1 MTEQEPAGRT
11 ELSAKT
17 WQSLANM
24 LQKMGT
30 DAELAKQIG
39 SGNLSPKA
47 VLSQIQH
54 LFAENAHMIRE
65 DFQED
70 MKTLFGSRAF
80 RNLLEAGMKNEW
92 LMKPEDVAD
101 KEKVEQLYA
110 RIREQAARL
119 EEAFHMAG
127 KAESAGA
134 KSVQNLQNNV
144 DFMNQMNHL
153 FTYIQLPL
161 KMTGNEAHGDL
172 YVYTNKKS
180 LAKKDGN
187 VSALLHL
194 DMENLGP
201 LDVYVTMQ
209 KNLNKVSASFTVKDE
224 AALNLIADH
233 IHILNERLEKRG
245 YSMKAN
251 FQIKEDGPT
260 NVMQEI
266 LEQNKNISVL
276 SKTSFDMRA

>member
-1 MTEQEPAGRT
+1 
-11 ELSAKT
+11 
-17 WQSLANM
+17 
-24 LQKMGT
+24 
-30 DAELAKQIG
+30 
-39 SGNLSPKA
+39 
-47 VLSQIQH
+47 
-54 LFAENAHMIRE
+54 
-65 DFQED
+65 
-70 MKTLFGSRAF
+70 
-80 RNLLEAGMKNEW
+80 MKNEW